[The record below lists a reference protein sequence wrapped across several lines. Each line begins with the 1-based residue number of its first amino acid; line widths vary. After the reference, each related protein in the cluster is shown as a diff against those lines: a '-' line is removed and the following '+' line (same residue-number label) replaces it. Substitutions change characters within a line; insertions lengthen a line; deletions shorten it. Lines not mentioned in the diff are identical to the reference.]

1 VRTRIECPFLWAIG
15 EAVGQIGM
23 SRLWSEQL
31 YDADSKCV
39 SSYNLNAFFLSDSRV
54 IVSWTFSEIL
64 YNVRNTN
71 NVSVKHFFTC
81 E

>member
-1 VRTRIECPFLWAIG
+1 MMQTAN
-15 EAVGQIGM
+15 
-23 SRLWSEQL
+23 
-31 YDADSKCV
+31 V
-39 SSYNLNAFFLSDSRV
+39 SALIISAFFLSDSGV